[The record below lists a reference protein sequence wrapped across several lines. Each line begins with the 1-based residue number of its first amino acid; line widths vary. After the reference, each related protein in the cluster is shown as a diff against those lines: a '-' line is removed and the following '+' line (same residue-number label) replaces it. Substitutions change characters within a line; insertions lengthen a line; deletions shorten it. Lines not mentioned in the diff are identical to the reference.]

1 MGDDPGFPYR
11 IEISF
16 MATTEVDELLKEL
29 LQGFRE
35 FYCNDNQGE
44 IDAFHEEKPMVKDKA
59 DTVWE
64 TLNSMFKSQCRLFHK
79 FLSKKREGKRA
90 RRSGEAAVMG
100 GTLILRSRLQLVP
113 KRD

>member
-64 TLNSMFKSQCRLFHK
+64 TLNSMFKSQCRLSRK
-79 FLSKKREGKRA
+79 FLCKKKKKRREKELDA
-90 RRSGEAAVMG
+90 LAK
-100 GTLILRSRLQLVP
+100 LQSWAEH
-113 KRD
+113 